1 MHARVRQTGTLHA
14 AAAVQQQRLPVVGK
28 IRPGIKVPTA
38 KARAIPGVMEAY
50 TAGLKA
56 GATYDDITLAMKKI
70 SGCPAYPLTPKNS
83 PYFRV
88 HPSDFAPGQAEKIM
102 ELYATKRPGDSQPHL
117 YSFPV
122 VFPSDDIDIVFR
134 EQFEAWKASEIMHWS
149 ENGKC
154 MQRQQLKPDQNRR
167 KRQWGGRPTEV
178 VGPCDPNNCDFF
190 GNGDCKHMGSLYFW
204 IPGVTGVG
212 VIELEFSSIY
222 ASMGIM
228 EVLEMVQVG
237 MGRIKGTL
245 GGKPIFTISK
255 TQQDVSVMDWQAG
268 KAKRQG
274 QQIIRLEASGLDMT
288 RVLADQES
296 RQLESSKPAA
306 RLVAPE
312 PEQDDTVIEYAQS
325 EEIDEETGEVM
336 QGDEPPPIEEELQQS
351 DASEPEP
358 EAKQR
363 KPASAAVKALR
374 KQVADLLPALK
385 WSAADLEEF
394 VVGNYKSV
402 EAMHDEAKL
411 REIVA
416 SLIAV
421 LPAKKSEAPY

>member
-1 MHARVRQTGTLHA
+1 MNARVRQTGTLHA
-14 AAAVQQQRLPVVGK
+14 AAAVQQQKLPVVGK

-38 KARAIPGVMEAY
+38 KARGVPGVIDAY

-56 GATYDDITLAMKKI
+56 GATYDDIALAMKKI
-70 SGCPAYPLTPKNS
+70 NGCPAYPLTPKNS

-255 TQQDVSVMDWQAG
+255 IQQDVSVMDWQAG

-288 RVLADQES
+288 RILADQES
-296 RQLESSKPAA
+296 RQLEAPKPVA
-306 RLVAPE
+306 RLVAPANE
-312 PEQDDTVIEYAQS
+312 PEPDDTVIEHESVADISQL
-325 EEIDEETGEVM
+325 EEEPEQAEQVPPETE
-336 QGDEPPPIEEELQQS
+336 EPPPIE
-351 DASEPEP
+351 DEP
-358 EAKQR
+358 KQR
-363 KPASAAVKALR
+363 KQTSPAVKALR

-394 VVGNYKSV
+394 VVGNYQSV
-402 EAMHDEAKL
+402 DAMHDEAKL

-421 LPAKKSEAPY
+421 LPAKKAEAPY